1 MIAGGLF
8 LIPLLWFGIP
18 AVTSKSAFTAGNIAQ
33 HSPRELKSNKFFGT
47 LDRFL
52 DLHEM
57 PVQLAALGAVGLA
70 FYRRHR
76 WLLILAAGTV
86 VWVLV
91 EAAFALHG
99 WPAVPRYLF
108 EAVGVMCVVA
118 GVFIGRVILDL
129 PPLLARAAARLSP
142 QRIGPGLA
150 HQIGNWAAVL
160 VVVLFA
166 GSMLPAAKSRWKLER
181 RDLTHE
187 RARTTEFGRL
197 STVVNKLGA
206 SRILACGQPNIPIAY
221 QSVLAWYMGVKVGQL
236 YYSPGFEKA
245 HPHPTVN
252 IYPLPNGWK
261 VFPSHL
267 NAASAANCK
276 GLRLVFRS

>member
-1 MIAGGLF
+1 MIAAGLF
-8 LIPLLWFGIP
+8 LIPLFWFGIP

-33 HSPRELKSNKFFGT
+33 NSPRELHSNKFFGT

-57 PVQLAALGAVGLA
+57 PVQLAALFAVVLA

-86 VWVLV
+86 GWVLI

-118 GVFIGRVILDL
+118 GVFVGRLILDL
-129 PPLLARAAARLSP
+129 PPLLAQAATRLSP
-142 QRIGPGLA
+142 RGIRPGLPN
-150 HQIGNWAAVL
+150 QIGNWAVVL
-160 VVVLFA
+160 VLVLFA
-166 GSMLPAAKSRWKLER
+166 GSMLPAARSRLKLER

-197 STVVNKLGA
+197 ATVVNKLGA

-221 QSVLAWYMGVKVGQL
+221 QSVLAWYMGVKIGQL

-252 IYPLPNGWK
+252 IYPLGNGWK

-267 NAASAANCK
+267 TAAAAPHCR